1 MFLWQEFLK
10 TFSFSSKKRRVGF
23 VLDVFPVPYAWV
35 MASTR
40 LRAYDVILYFAQD
53 KDFTLELYRPWRKY
67 DIVIF
72 QKAWRKNHH
81 HLAQVLQK
89 NGTRVILDLNTAV
102 FHIHPESHAF
112 IREVDHLLVSS
123 PYLLAEAQKL
133 FPGQAISL
141 IEEHIPTTTFSA
153 QKNTL
158 ENPRVLVYA
167 GYAEK
172 ASEILHIQN
181 ILKVLREQYSFSLLF
196 LCEKNPKI
204 RIAGIE
210 STYIKYQQNHIYRQ
224 ILQGDIFLAPRNL
237 NDSINLG
244 HSFTKIGLPM
254 AVGLPVIAS
263 PVPAY
268 FGSPALIANTEE
280 EWLEELRLLFS
291 NSAKRKE
298 LSTMG
303 RLYCQK
309 EYGTEKIMRKYK
321 ALFFH
326 LLG

>member
-10 TFSFSSKKRRVGF
+10 TFSFSSKKKRVGF

-40 LRAYDVILYFAQD
+40 LRAYDVILHFAQD
-53 KDFTLELYRPWRKY
+53 KDFILELYRPWRKY

-89 NGTRVILDLNTAV
+89 NGTRVVLDLNTAI
-102 FHIHPESHAF
+102 FHIHPESRTF

-123 PYLLAEAQKL
+123 PYLLTEAQKL
-133 FPGQAISL
+133 FPEQTISL
-141 IEEHIPTTTFSA
+141 IEEHIPKVAFSV
-153 QKNTL
+153 QKNITKD
-158 ENPRVLVYA
+158 PHVLVYA

-172 ASEILHIQN
+172 ASEILHIKN
-181 ILKVLREQYSFSLLF
+181 ILKTLREQYAFSLLF
-196 LCEKNPKI
+196 LCEKDPQIHITN
-204 RIAGIE
+204 IE
-210 STYIKYQQNHIYRQ
+210 CTYIKYQQSHIYKQ

-237 NDSINLG
+237 NDPINLG

-268 FGSPALIANTEE
+268 SGSPALIANTEE
-280 EWLEELRLLFS
+280 EWLEKLRLLFS
-291 NSAKRKE
+291 DTAKRKE

-309 EYGTEKIMRKYK
+309 EYGTEKIMKKYK
-321 ALFFH
+321 TLFFH